1 MGDRPGDPADVS
13 SAPRAMSALDLCR
26 ATYLKMRRDLR
37 QRGLEE
43 RAIRRTC
50 EDLSEL
56 KDGRWFL
63 DPKAYDPTGLALGC
77 PLPDRRYVT
86 LVTRLASLA
95 DAWVTR
101 RTGSEQPSIS
111 YVPPERYH
119 ITVVNR
125 SHYRFTEVTSLDA
138 EEYSRIK
145 PFVSQLGLGAIEVI
159 ACGMLLTSSGALLV
173 KCVPADERLLALR
186 CSLSEEFPML
196 RTNVP
201 PAAHIKI
208 GHLRTRLAADGLVAF
223 EAWLKH
229 LEEHVT
235 RRIVFTDLH
244 SPQGR
249 VPL

>member
-1 MGDRPGDPADVS
+1 M
-13 SAPRAMSALDLCR
+13 CR
-26 ATYLKMRRDLR
+26 ATYLKMKRELR
-37 QRGLEE
+37 QRGLDE
-43 RAIRRTC
+43 RAIRNTC
-50 EDLSEL
+50 EALSEL
-56 KDGRWFL
+56 KEGRWFL
-63 DPKAYDPTGLALGC
+63 HPKAYDPTGLALGC
-77 PLPDRRYVT
+77 PLPDRRYTT
-86 LVTRLASLA
+86 LLTRLAGLI

-101 RTGSEQPSIS
+101 RTGSEQPGIS
-111 YVPPERYH
+111 YVPPGRYH

-125 SHYRFTEVTSLDA
+125 SHYRFTEVTYLDA
-138 EEYSRIK
+138 QEYGRIK
-145 PFVSQLGLGAIEVI
+145 AFVSRLGLGAIEVI
-159 ACGMLLTSSGALLV
+159 ACGMLLTSTGALLV

-208 GHLRTRLAADGLVAF
+208 GHLRTCLAEDELVAL

-235 RRIVFTDLH
+235 RRIVFPDVHT
-244 SPQGR
+244 PQGR